1 MKCLCKAGYIL
12 YFIMPMKAE
21 MQKLSNQE
29 MERRAEEM
37 AQLIGY
43 LLRKYEELS
52 FISRTHMKSQA

>member
-1 MKCLCKAGYIL
+1 
-12 YFIMPMKAE
+12 

-52 FISRTHMKSQA
+52 FIPRTHMKSQA